1 VQIPGYGHNR
11 LNSAYADGY
20 YHARGSSDAKRAAG
34 ADLLIRTVEGLTGL
48 NIDHFVLVS
57 LMGFVT
63 ISDAIGGVPINL
75 CHSVNDTVKWNS
87 QHGQDGG
94 SGFKMSKGHH
104 LIKGV
109 QALEFVRQRHNLP
122 NGDLDRT
129 ARQRYFLAAAFRK
142 VASAGTLFNPGR
154 LSSLISAVNK
164 SVWVDS
170 TMNMF
175 DLARQMSSLSANKIS
190 GRAIPFEYFW
200 DNSPVG
206 SVEKINPDQVKSFI
220 IKLIGST
227 DPAYTAAKLI
237 KPGQVSVRV
246 VNGGAAAGSATAAGQ
261 TLSKAGFRTT
271 VDPRP
276 QSVANTVIEY
286 PSGLE
291 AQAKTLAQYIPG
303 AATDKTSDV
312 SGVTLVLAGDG
323 VTVHTT
329 PAKPAAPKKPAHK
342 PSQKK
347 SKKALDSGCIN

>member
-1 VQIPGYGHNR
+1 
-11 LNSAYADGY
+11 
-20 YHARGSSDAKRAAG
+20 
-34 ADLLIRTVEGLTGL
+34 
-48 NIDHFVLVS
+48 
-57 LMGFVT
+57 
-63 ISDAIGGVPINL
+63 
-75 CHSVNDTVKWNS
+75 
-87 QHGQDGG
+87 
-94 SGFKMSKGHH
+94 
-104 LIKGV
+104 
-109 QALEFVRQRHNLP
+109 
-122 NGDLDRT
+122 
-129 ARQRYFLAAAFRK
+129 
-142 VASAGTLFNPGR
+142 
-154 LSSLISAVNK
+154 
-164 SVWVDS
+164 
-170 TMNMF
+170 
-175 DLARQMSSLSANKIS
+175 
-190 GRAIPFEYFW
+190 
-200 DNSPVG
+200 
-206 SVEKINPDQVKSFI
+206 VKSFI